1 MNIRVN
7 SIVLYLNNNV
17 IGNSTETINLA
28 TTKSAEIPY
37 ETTEQQ
43 GVVLIR
49 INGYN
54 YQELSYNFVNNKLN
68 YVNRVYDDSPFIN
81 NVTSSSTPSS
91 SSSPSSSSTPSSPS
105 SGSDEDDNTS
115 SRPSTSSRSSSR

>member
-1 MNIRVN
+1 MNIRAN

-17 IGNSTETINLA
+17 IGSNTETINLA
-28 TTKSAEIPY
+28 TTKSAEISY

-54 YQELSYNFVNNKLN
+54 YQELSYDFANNKLN

-91 SSSPSSSSTPSSPS
+91 SQPSSSTPSSSS
-105 SGSDEDDNTS
+105 SGSDDNTS
-115 SRPSTSSRSSSR
+115 SRPSDSTRSGSR